1 MWRISFS
8 VDGDNAWWLA
18 MLFIVMYLAVVMRS
32 SEVGANDG
40 TWFQSPEGIDNQ
52 DNTSLI
58 LEPSSFSLTLLW
70 SIVMENES
78 LQEGK

>member
-52 DNTSLI
+52 DNTS
-58 LEPSSFSLTLLW
+58 
-70 SIVMENES
+70 
-78 LQEGK
+78 